1 MDQSFIPLS
10 EKTANDLCEALQNC
24 SYSMKSLANSF
35 GQASKNLAVNKVTID
50 ITKYQVKD
58 CMSNILIRWYWKRKL
73 RRAEIRLSN
82 LENIIANER

>member
-1 MDQSFIPLS
+1 MDQSIIPLS
-10 EKTANDLCEALQNC
+10 EKTANDLCEAFQNC

-50 ITKYQVKD
+50 ITKYQVKV

-82 LENIIANER
+82 LENFIANER